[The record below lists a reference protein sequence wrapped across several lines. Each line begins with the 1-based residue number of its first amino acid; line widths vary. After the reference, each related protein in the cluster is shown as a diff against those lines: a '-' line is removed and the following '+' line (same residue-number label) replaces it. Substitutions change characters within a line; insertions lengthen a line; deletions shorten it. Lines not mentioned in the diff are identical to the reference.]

1 MISNMAAGTWV
12 QPRARIFLAFQ
23 FVCHIR
29 YLILI
34 PQRREAV
41 NLGFHK
47 GICSL
52 NLYEAETPMWEQ
64 TYHMAIIIKT

>member
-1 MISNMAAGTWV
+1 MIPNMAVELGAWV
-12 QPRARIFLAFQ
+12 QPGARIFLALQ

-29 YLILI
+29 HLVLI

-47 GICSL
+47 RH
-52 NLYEAETPMWEQ
+52 LYV
-64 TYHMAIIIKT
+64 H